1 MGHASV
7 PFLERRYIMYKFFG
21 PPLKVINSKA
31 TNKPIFRFD
40 TKGEFITDD
49 EEIIKRALGY
59 FDYIKMTAQVEG
71 KKVTKTVKETPLT
84 ITTKPKEQT
93 KELSDDEIR
102 QLAKDKHIKSWHVK
116 AIDTLKEE
124 LGV

>member
-1 MGHASV
+1 
-7 PFLERRYIMYKFFG
+7 MYKFFG

-71 KKVTKTVKETPLT
+71 EKVAKTVTHTPLT
-84 ITTKPKEQT
+84 ITHKEEVKKEA